1 RGDDELV
8 GGDGADLLSGGRGSD
23 KLEGGSGID
32 KIEGGRG
39 QDSIYGGDGADILA
53 GGEDADNFYF
63 KALSEGGDTF
73 TDFQS
78 GVDKV
83 VLSREAFG
91 FNKITGEASAL
102 TEADVSWVVDGAAM
116 STTATLI
123 WNAGLGTL
131 SYDPDGS
138 GAAEA
143 VLLATFQQGT
153 ALVLSDIWTA

>member
-1 RGDDELV
+1 MN
-8 GGDGADLLSGGRGSD
+8 
-23 KLEGGSGID
+23 I
-32 KIEGGRG
+32 
-39 QDSIYGGDGADILA
+39 
-53 GGEDADNFYF
+53 
-63 KALSEGGDTF
+63 
-73 TDFQS
+73 
-78 GVDKV
+78 DKV

-102 TEADVSWVVDGAAM
+102 TESDVSWVVDGAAM

-143 VLLATFQQGT
+143 VLLATFQQGA

>member
-1 RGDDELV
+1 MAPCHARSATYCSAKTT
-8 GGDGADLLSGGRGSD
+8 GDGNRRRFGLN
-23 KLEGGSGID
+23 I
-32 KIEGGRG
+32 
-39 QDSIYGGDGADILA
+39 
-53 GGEDADNFYF
+53 
-63 KALSEGGDTF
+63 
-73 TDFQS
+73 
-78 GVDKV
+78 DKV

-102 TEADVSWVVDGAAM
+102 TESDVSWVVDGAAM

-143 VLLATFQQGT
+143 VLLATFQQGA